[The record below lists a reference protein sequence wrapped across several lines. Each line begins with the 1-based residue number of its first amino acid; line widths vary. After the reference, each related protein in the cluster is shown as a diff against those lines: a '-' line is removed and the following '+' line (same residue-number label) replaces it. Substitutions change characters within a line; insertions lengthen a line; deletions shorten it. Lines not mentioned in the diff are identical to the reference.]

1 MWRHRNN
8 MAIRA
13 KKIVCVVLSAM
24 VLLLLPAGRALA
36 DFIVADATFTLA
48 NNDELAT
55 STITINPDGVLN
67 GGDGKIT
74 VSGDWANAGLFN
86 AGTSTVAFENSA
98 ATSAITGNTTFYSL
112 ASAAAGKTI
121 NFAAGSTQTVTNKFS
136 VAGAFGN
143 RVKLRSSVPGNKW
156 YISFPNGPQ
165 AVSYADV
172 KDSDALYNSVMSR
185 GSLDSGNNNAAW
197 VWLVPLAVAPEDGAV
212 GVSQSPALSA
222 VDLTLGTSVQY
233 QFQVDTL
240 AGMNSQGGSPL
251 FDFDQSA
258 AQLFAGAGAFSG
270 QDSTVT
276 VTGDAYS
283 SVSTATFAFYSNS
296 AKLSPDTPYYWR
308 ARAKPAGEGYGDWSA
323 TASFTT
329 GRFAAQSPVNH
340 LAISGGSLSGAAG
353 AVSIGFTIA
362 ENNVTTGTS
371 AGGGAYNT
379 ADWIFVKYS
388 TAAGAD
394 GTWSHATLTGGS
406 VGAGATLTAASDNKG
421 VFLNHTA
428 NSAYWTAGA
437 TVTWNSAADGVFSAS
452 VVVKVFA
459 ISMVRVPAGSFVYM
473 AGGSSNTNYNT
484 PANYNGGLQ
493 ATITGP
499 GTAVGTGTNNLPSG
513 APVGWPNGYNGFY
526 IGRYEITQG
535 QYADF
540 LNTVG
545 ASTATARHEV
555 ATDYGHNI
563 TNTGAYPNKYAAV
576 DRNAAKNYLSVVDA
590 WSYMSWAGLRPPTE
604 MEWEKAG
611 RDISDTVTDARTYP
625 WGNTEP
631 GTATYTPPNEGGT
644 YTRNYLNYNYVTGGY
659 KVLDVGRY
667 MSGDVSRTAAETG
680 ASPWGI
686 ADLAGNVWEYMLNCA
701 YTSIPLNGTGT
712 VVWPA
717 GWPTPGVAGYGR
729 RGGSWDSPVAREHIS
744 DRLPSG
750 WAQTGRD
757 YSLGARVA
765 RTP

>member
-1 MWRHRNN
+1 

-24 VLLLLPAGRALA
+24 ALLLLPAGRALA

-67 GGDGKIT
+67 GGDGKISL
-74 VSGDWANAGLFN
+74 SGDWANGGVFN

-98 ATSAITGNTTFYSL
+98 ATSAITGNTTFYSF

-165 AVSYADV
+165 AASYADIQ
-172 KDSDALYNSVMSR
+172 DSDALYNSVMSR

-197 VWLVPLAVAPEDGAV
+197 VWLVPLAVAPADGAV

-270 QDSTVT
+270 QDTLISVAD
-276 VTGDAYS
+276 DAYS

-296 AKLSPDTPYYWR
+296 AKLSPATPYYWR

-340 LAISGGSLSGAAG
+340 LAISGTNLHTPTSAG
-353 AVSIGFTIA
+353 TVSVGFTLA

-379 ADWIFVKYS
+379 ADWIFVKFS

-394 GTWSHATLTGGS
+394 GTWNHATLTGGS
-406 VGAGATLTAASDNKG
+406 VGAGAALTAASDNKG
-421 VFLNHTA
+421 VFLNHTE
-428 NSAYWTAGA
+428 NSAYWTAGT
-437 TVTWNSAADGVFSAS
+437 TVTWNFSADGVSFSNTA
-452 VVVKVFA
+452 VVKVFA
-459 ISMVRVPAGSFVYM
+459 ISMVRVPAGSFVYN
-473 AGGSSNTNYNT
+473 AGDIGGNSPVNY
-484 PANYNGGLQ
+484 GGGVQ
-493 ATITGP
+493 ATVSGP
-499 GTAVGTGTNNLPSG
+499 GTAAGDGTNNLPTG

-540 LNTVG
+540 LNTLPS
-545 ASTATARHEV
+545 ASATARHEV

-563 TNTGAYPNKYAAV
+563 TNTGTYPNKYAAV
-576 DRNAAKNYLSVVDA
+576 DRNAAKNYLSVSDA

-644 YTRNYLNYNYVTGGY
+644 CIRKYMNYNYTTGCE

-686 ADLAGNVWEYMLNCA
+686 ADLAGNVYEFILNSA
-701 YTSIPLNGTGT
+701 YTSLPLNGTGT
-712 VVWPA
+712 AVWPL
-717 GWPTPGVAGYGR
+717 GWPAPGGAGYGL
-729 RGGSWDSPVAREHIS
+729 RGGSWVVVATSARVS
-744 DRLPSG
+744 ARNNAG
-750 WAQTGRD
+750 WPFTTRFN
-757 YSLGARVA
+757 SIGARVA
-765 RTP
+765 RTQ